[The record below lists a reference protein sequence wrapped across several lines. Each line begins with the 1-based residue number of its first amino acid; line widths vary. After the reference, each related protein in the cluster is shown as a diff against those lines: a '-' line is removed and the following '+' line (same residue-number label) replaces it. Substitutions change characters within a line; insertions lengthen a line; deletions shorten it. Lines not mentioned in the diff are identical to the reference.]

1 MYRKLILFLVLACV
15 VSACQEKQ
23 ENPNKALTLEAFS
36 EMRKSAFYVDAQSVR
51 KQLRQLAKADS
62 GTMVADRQTR
72 SHYLNDRPLLW
83 IDRLGIDQRAD
94 SLMAYLEKVEE
105 GGISSGIFRRKQL
118 AIDLNRAHNMEMGDS
133 VAEIN
138 KVFARLEYN
147 LTKAFL
153 RYCSGQHFGYLNAEY
168 VMNHCDVKDSD
179 SLHVTYYHLFDIKV
193 KHPDENFFAK
203 AMRKIRHDSVASFLK
218 EIQPTNALYPVLCKR
233 LKEDTLSEAQRMTTI
248 CNIER
253 SRWNLVD
260 APEQHKKYVV
270 VNVPSYRLYAVCPD
284 SSFSMRVGC
293 GTKHSKTPL
302 LTSRIQRMDLNPKWF
317 VPQSIAKGIVYSHG
331 YLKRNNMYIYDKKEG
346 KLDATRG
353 SYSRIMEGKQYIVQ
367 EGGPGN
373 SLGRIIFRFPN
384 NHSVYLH
391 DTSTPWFFQR
401 SFRAV
406 SHGCVRVQEPFRLA
420 QFLLKDPSDELL
432 EKIRYSMGADLSTDQ
447 GGDGE
452 ESLMVDKSLLI
463 HQVKVEPEIPLFIT
477 YYTVYP
483 NQDGVLTEY
492 QDVYGYDRALKK
504 HLKSYIN

>member
-1 MYRKLILFLVLACV
+1 MFI
-15 VSACQEKQ
+15 SCQEKQ
-23 ENPNKALTLEAFS
+23 ENPNKALTLDAFS
-36 EMRKSAFYVDAQSVR
+36 ELRKSAFCVDAQTV
-51 KQLRQLAKADS
+51 KKHLRQLAREDS
-62 GTMVADRQTR
+62 GKMVADRQTR
-72 SHYLNDRPLLW
+72 SHYLNGRPLLW
-83 IDRLGIDQRAD
+83 IDRMGIDQRAD

-105 GGISSGIFRRKQL
+105 GGISS
-118 AIDLNRAHNMEMGDS
+118 E
-133 VAEIN
+133 
-138 KVFARLEYN
+138 VF
-147 LTKAFL
+147 
-153 RYCSGQHFGYLNAEY
+153 LNAEY

-179 SLHVTYYHLFDIKV
+179 SVRVTYYQLFDIKV
-193 KHPDENFFAK
+193 KHPDENFFSK
-203 AMRKIRHDSVASFLK
+203 AMRKIRNDSVARFLK
-218 EIQPTNALYPVLCKR
+218 EIQPKNTLYPALCKR
-233 LKEDTLSEAQRMTTI
+233 LKEGGLSEAQRLTTI

-253 SRWNLVD
+253 SRWYLED
-260 APEQHKKYVV
+260 APEQHKKYVL
-270 VNVPSYRLYAVCPD
+270 VNVPSYRLFAVCPD
-284 SSFSMRVGC
+284 SSISMRVGC
-293 GTKHSKTPL
+293 GTKKSKTPL

-384 NHSVYLH
+384 NHAVYLH

-420 QFLLKDPSDELL
+420 QFLLKNPDEELL
-432 EKIRYSMGADLSTDQ
+432 EKIRYSMSANLTAEQNEDVDT
-447 GGDGE
+447 
-452 ESLMVDKSLLI
+452 SLMVDKSLLI

-504 HLKSYIN
+504 HLKPFIN

>member
-1 MYRKLILFLVLACV
+1 
-15 VSACQEKQ
+15 
-23 ENPNKALTLEAFS
+23 
-36 EMRKSAFYVDAQSVR
+36 MRKSAFYVDAQSVK

-105 GGISSGIFRRKQL
+105 GGVSSEVFRRKQL
-118 AIDLNRAHNMEMGDS
+118 SIDLNRAHNMEMGDS
-133 VAEIN
+133 VADIN
-138 KVFARLEYN
+138 RVFARLEYN

-153 RYCSGQHFGYLNAEY
+153 RYCSGQHFGFLNAEY

-179 SLHVTYYHLFDIKV
+179 SLHVTYYRLFDIKV
-193 KHPDENFFAK
+193 KHPDENFFKEAV
-203 AMRKIRHDSVASFLK
+203 RKIQHDSVARFLK
-218 EIQPTNALYPVLCKR
+218 EIQPKNKLYTQLCKR
-233 LKEDTLSEAQRMTTI
+233 LKEEGLSEAQRLTTI

-293 GTKHSKTPL
+293 GTKKSKTPL
-302 LTSRIQRMDLNPKWF
+302 LTSRIQRMDINPQWF

-346 KLDATRG
+346 KLDYTRG

-367 EGGPGN
+367 RGGPGN

-384 NHSVYLH
+384 NHAVYLH

-406 SHGCVRVQEPFRLA
+406 SHGCIRVQEPYRLA

-432 EKIRYSMGADLSTDQ
+432 EKIRYSMGADLSADQ
-447 GGDGE
+447 DGDGE
-452 ESLMVDKSLLI
+452 ESLMVDKSMLI

>member
-1 MYRKLILFLVLACV
+1 MFI
-15 VSACQEKQ
+15 SCQEKQ
-23 ENPNKALTLEAFS
+23 ENPNKALTLDAFS
-36 EMRKSAFYVDAQSVR
+36 ELRKSAFFVDAQMVR
-51 KQLRQLAKADS
+51 KYLRQLAREDS
-62 GTMVADRQTR
+62 GKMVADRQTR
-72 SHYLNDRPLLW
+72 SHYLNGRPMLW
-83 IDRLGIDQRAD
+83 IDRLGIDRRAD

-105 GGISSGIFRRKQL
+105 GGISSEVFRRKQL
-118 AIDLNRAHNMEMGDS
+118 SIDMKRAHNLKMGDS
-133 VAEIN
+133 VADIN
-138 KVFARLEYN
+138 KVYARLEYN

-179 SLHVTYYHLFDIKV
+179 SLHVTYYQLFDIKV
-193 KHPDENFFAK
+193 KHPDVSFFGK
-203 AMRKIRHDSVASFLK
+203 AMRKIQNDSVERFLQ
-218 EIQPTNALYPVLCKR
+218 EIQPRNALYPVLCKR
-233 LKEDTLSEAQRMTTI
+233 LKEGGLSEAQRLTTI

-253 SRWNLVD
+253 SRWYLED
-260 APEQHKKYVV
+260 APEQHKKYVL
-270 VNVPSYRLYAVCPD
+270 VNVPSYRLFAVCPD
-284 SSFSMRVGC
+284 SSISMRVGC
-293 GTKHSKTPL
+293 GTRKSKTPL

-384 NHSVYLH
+384 NHAVYLH

-406 SHGCVRVQEPFRLA
+406 SHGCIRVQEPFRLA
-420 QFLLKDPSDELL
+420 QFLLKDPDEELL
-432 EKIRYSMGADLSTDQ
+432 EKIRYSMSANLTAEQNEDVDT
-447 GGDGE
+447 
-452 ESLMVDKSLLI
+452 SLMVDKSLLI

-504 HLKSYIN
+504 HLKPFIN

>member
-1 MYRKLILFLVLACV
+1 M
-15 VSACQEKQ
+15 
-23 ENPNKALTLEAFS
+23 
-36 EMRKSAFYVDAQSVR
+36 
-51 KQLRQLAKADS
+51 
-62 GTMVADRQTR
+62 
-72 SHYLNDRPLLW
+72 LW
-83 IDRLGIDQRAD
+83 IDRLGIDRRAD

-105 GGISSGIFRRKQL
+105 GGISSEVFRRKQL
-118 AIDLNRAHNMEMGDS
+118 SIDMKRAHNLKMGDS
-133 VAEIN
+133 VADIN
-138 KVFARLEYN
+138 KVYARLEYN

-179 SLHVTYYHLFDIKV
+179 SLHVTYYQLFDIKV
-193 KHPDENFFAK
+193 KHPDVSFFGK
-203 AMRKIRHDSVASFLK
+203 AMRKIQNDSVERFLQ
-218 EIQPTNALYPVLCKR
+218 EIQPRNALYPVLCKR
-233 LKEDTLSEAQRMTTI
+233 LKEGGLSQAQRMTTI

-253 SRWNLVD
+253 SRWCLED
-260 APEQHKKYVV
+260 APEQHKKYVL
-270 VNVPSYRLYAVCPD
+270 VNVPSYRLFAVCPD
-284 SSFSMRVGC
+284 SSISMRVGC
-293 GTKHSKTPL
+293 GTRKSKTPL

-384 NHSVYLH
+384 NHAVYLH

-406 SHGCVRVQEPFRLA
+406 SHGCIRVQEPFRLA
-420 QFLLKDPSDELL
+420 QFLLKDPDEELL
-432 EKIRYSMGADLSTDQ
+432 EKIRYSMTANLTAEQHEDVDT
-447 GGDGE
+447 
-452 ESLMVDKSLLI
+452 SLMVDKSLLI

-504 HLKSYIN
+504 HLKPFIN